1 MIDIKLAK
9 KKFDE
14 YVNNYDASN
23 PKIKIKI
30 DHTYRTAEIAKKIA
44 QSLNLDEENVKLA
57 ELIGILHDVARFEQI
72 RIYDS
77 FYDEKTFDH
86 ADYGVKILFED
97 GLIKNFL
104 EDRQYDDI
112 IYKAVKNHNKYKI
125 EDGLSEKELLHAKI
139 IRDADKT
146 DIFYVELKDLEDKDN
161 VLFNS
166 KELTSEKI
174 NEDAYKIF
182 AKHELIPTKYMLNE
196 KDEIL
201 RLICFIY
208 DYNYKLGLEIIRK
221 NHYVE
226 RTINT
231 ININNDEQLEKVQK
245 IALEYLDNEIKN
257 RKE

>member
-1 MIDIKLAK
+1 MIDINLAK
-9 KKFDE
+9 KEFDK
-14 YVNNYDASN
+14 YVNNYDVNN

-30 DHTYRTAEIAKKIA
+30 EHTYRTAEVAKNIA
-44 QSLNLDEENVKLA
+44 QSLNLDKENVKLA
-57 ELIGILHDVARFEQI
+57 ELIGILHDLARFEQI

-86 ADYGVKILFED
+86 ANYGVKILFED

-125 EDGLSEKELLHAKI
+125 EEGLNDKELLHTKI

-146 DIFYVELKDLEDKDN
+146 DIFYVELKDLEDESN
-161 VLFNS
+161 VLFNL
-166 KELTSEKI
+166 KELGNKHI

-182 AKHELIPTKYMLNE
+182 AKHELIQKKYMLND

-201 RLICFIY
+201 GLISFIY
-208 DYNYKLGLEIIRK
+208 DYNYKIGLEIVRK
-221 NHYVE
+221 NHYIE
-226 RTINT
+226 RIVDT
-231 ININNDEQLEKVQK
+231 ININNDKQMEKVK
-245 IALEYLDNEIKN
+245 NIAIEYLNSEIEN